1 MNAQTSNYHPHP
13 RLTTPCSSSN
23 TDDAT
28 AGQAAGLVEIHS
40 LKAGEVE
47 AAQFFGK
54 PTMANQELT
63 FLEGTCIYKN
73 HQESINLDIFCCHV
87 RYCKDYRR
95 VAQISG
101 VRDVLQCCLTT
112 VITCVTRWL
121 FGVPGLKGHEQMQQ
135 EATIER
141 MWKDAGIPSTTSG
154 RASLLNLLLEVPA
167 ECLQNHP
174 HLMDPSLGSMS
185 QCMVFP
191 LVLWSFKP
199 TWRGTFTQKRRSPT
213 FKVAWILGERV
224 LPTNITTSVE
234 PSCVGSLL
242 WAIGPQSLGI
252 EASRC
257 IIEREREREEG
268 K

>member
-1 MNAQTSNYHPHP
+1 MSNEV
-13 RLTTPCSSSN
+13 
-23 TDDAT
+23 A
-28 AGQAAGLVEIHS
+28 V
-40 LKAGEVE
+40 GECGWKMVE
-47 AAQFFGK
+47 ADIRYPAQ
-54 PTMANQELT
+54 
-63 FLEGTCIYKN
+63 
-73 HQESINLDIFCCHV
+73 V
-87 RYCKDYRR
+87 RRAGAER
-95 VAQISG
+95 PWTNATG
-101 VRDVLQCCLTT
+101 
-112 VITCVTRWL
+112 
-121 FGVPGLKGHEQMQQ
+121 GHN
-135 EATIER
+135 
-141 MWKDAGIPSTTSG
+141 WKDVKGCRIPSTGKVRQVNLYLFSSTSG

-257 IIEREREREEG
+257 IIERERGVGRKENND
-268 K
+268 